1 MLRMFHLGVA
11 RNLGSSFMPRA
22 LPSAATGGVAAALV
36 SSFLGDYH
44 HTPQYPLLCQDL
56 DPDRIHWGSL
66 CIGILL
72 GLLLGQFL
80 QFAILAKHY
89 LELHLR
95 YQIGAVG
102 NYLAVK
108 SRVG

>member
-1 MLRMFHLGVA
+1 MFHLGVA

-36 SSFLGDYH
+36 PSFLGDYH